1 MIPHIYP
8 SLQKSCGH
16 SFNYQTVY
24 FYEDVHF
31 GWMVGQKLTIFVCQ
45 SKHYPCFWLC
55 QIVIR
60 NLWLDIF
67 CEIPNPQTIKTASSI
82 NHQHN
87 HVVEHFVWCFLSL
100 FCFGQRYRLLWWI
113 LILNW
118 PFGHRG
124 WWTVHKPTKPI
135 QSDSIT
141 NIGPRHVTCPVSGVQ
156 ASLLH
161 LNVNRQKVTLT

>member
-1 MIPHIYP
+1 M
-8 SLQKSCGH
+8 SWLKC
-16 SFNYQTVY
+16 
-24 FYEDVHF
+24 
-31 GWMVGQKLTIFVCQ
+31 MFVDISSTLNHVWHLNFIWRC
-45 SKHYPCFWLC
+45 SFWLNGWAGINYLRTSVQALSCVLAVC

-87 HVVEHFVWCFLSL
+87 HVVEHFVWCFVIS
-100 FCFGQRYRLLWWI
+100 FCCGQRYRLLWWI

-118 PFGHRG
+118 PFCHRG
-124 WWTVHKPTKPI
+124 WWTVHNPAKPI

>member
-1 MIPHIYP
+1 MSDTLI
-8 SLQKSCGH
+8 L
-16 SFNYQTVY
+16 
-24 FYEDVHF
+24 YEDVHF
-31 GWMVGQKLTIFVCQ
+31 AWMVVQELSIFVCQ
-45 SKHYPCFWLC
+45 SKSYPVFWLC

-87 HVVEHFVWCFLSL
+87 HVVEHFVWCFVIS
-100 FCFGQRYRLLWWI
+100 FCCGQRYRLLWWI

-118 PFGHRG
+118 PFCHRG
-124 WWTVHKPTKPI
+124 WWTVHNPAKPI